1 MSQRFYHIANGQSHV
16 YHNRPDCPA
25 LTSPTRVGPRVSA
38 PTPPRGRGLCKLCAE
53 QVGGATMGPEDRARA
68 VLDHLAV
75 LQAQA
80 SAPVWVKEFQGAK
93 DAWRDLRERII
104 AILADSDE
112 VVDLHREFVSN
123 G

>member
-1 MSQRFYHIANGQSHV
+1 MTRYYHIANGQSHV

-38 PTPPRGRGLCKLCAE
+38 LIPPRGRGLCKLCAE

-68 VLDHLAV
+68 VMDHLAV
-75 LQAQA
+75 LQARA
-80 SAPVWVKEFQGAK
+80 SLPVWVEGGQQYK

-104 AILADSDE
+104 AILADSHE
-112 VVDLHREFVSN
+112 IVDLHREFVSKV
-123 G
+123 